1 MNTQDQYK
9 LLIGAY
15 YGVKYLDE
23 YALKEYLLS
32 DIRKVIN
39 DFINENKNS
48 GLDFYE
54 LENVYEKELTKITKF
69 QDAII
74 VLHDMNASLE
84 AILLIRARLKEEQ
97 EEKS

>member
-1 MNTQDQYK
+1 MNTHDQYK

-48 GLDFYE
+48 GLNFDE
-54 LENVYEKELTKITKF
+54 LEDTFEQELSRKTKF
-69 QDAII
+69 QDALI
-74 VLHDMNASLE
+74 VLQNMNASLE
-84 AILLIRARLKEEQ
+84 AVLLIRARLKEE
-97 EEKS
+97 K